1 MWAKKYANTQKTF
14 IFTKRRFFLYL
25 LCHVFAGCLVV
36 TNACPRSQKQ
46 HLFISRYFSPE
57 FRTLIFIINLCK
69 PLKGLENKMAEG
81 ICFQIVAVKFEIHK
95 NEGLWNRSSNF
106 GANSSFFAK
115 KWTNEQ
121 FTHSLVFSERPELT
135 IAHSC
140 LLTSLRRNERIFCFL
155 KKL

>member
-1 MWAKKYANTQKTF
+1 MWAKKNANTQKTF

-25 LCHVFAGCLVV
+25 LCHVFAGSLVV

-46 HLFISRYFSPE
+46 HLFISRYFSTE

-81 ICFQIVAVKFEIHK
+81 ICFQIVTVKFEIHK
-95 NEGLWNRSSNF
+95 NEGLRMRSSNF

-115 KWTNEQ
+115 TNER
-121 FTHSLVFSERPELT
+121 FTHSLIFGARPELT

-140 LLTSLRRNERIFCFL
+140 LLTLLRRNERIFCF
-155 KKL
+155 